1 MGEPAKPEEP
11 QASQE
16 IQLLE
21 YVERLARNRDGR
33 VALHIHLSRL
43 RAWNRRDQH
52 LRVATS
58 SFADMVRSLDGQGFV
73 LRNADIVFVGYARDI
88 DQLNDLVDRLRG
100 MFQDDQGSGWT
111 PELADQD
118 SFCTWIGLG
127 QKYDEF
133 LVWAKQVA
141 EAERVRQRRVAN
153 ARASAAGPTR
163 RPMDPVQLGRM
174 EAYLSQADL
183 SGLIRRQP
191 VCICAVD
198 QPPKPVLR
206 ELYISVADLAAAVMP
221 DVDLSGN
228 RWLFRHLTRVLD
240 QRMLALLARNDDKEL
255 AAAFTINLN
264 VETISTPQFL
274 AFDKTIG
281 SQARGTIVIE
291 FDLIDAIGDMA
302 SYLFAREVVRDRGNR
317 ICIDGVDN
325 LNFPMVD
332 RERLGADFI
341 KLNWK
346 SEFAELGNS
355 PQFLDL
361 RQNVQRAGTA
371 RVILTRCSEAAAV
384 PFGHSLGISL
394 FQGRHID
401 TLWTESQRKGA
412 GVISPATVRARA
424 S

>member
-1 MGEPAKPEEP
+1 VGEPARTDDAI
-11 QASQE
+11 ASQE

-21 YVERLARNRDGR
+21 YAERLARNRDGR
-33 VALHIHLSRL
+33 VAMHIHLSRL
-43 RAWNRRDQH
+43 RAWNRREQH

-58 SFADMVRSLDGQGFV
+58 TFADLVRSLDGQGFV
-73 LRNADIVFVGYARDI
+73 LRNSDIVFIGHARDI
-88 DQLNDLVDRLRG
+88 DALNDVVDRLRG
-100 MFQDDQGSGWT
+100 MFNDDQATSWL
-111 PELADQD
+111 PEVADQD
-118 SFCTWIGLG
+118 AFCTWIGMS

-133 LVWAKQVA
+133 HAWVRQVA
-141 EAERVRQRRVAN
+141 DAERARQRRVAA
-153 ARASAAGPTR
+153 ARAGAAGPTR
-163 RPMDPVQLGRM
+163 RPIDPVQLGRI

-191 VCICAVD
+191 VCILAPD

-206 ELYISVADLAAAVMP
+206 ELYIAIADLAAAVTP

-240 QRMLALLARNDDKEL
+240 QRMLSMLSRNDDKEL

-291 FDLIDAIGDMA
+291 FDLIDAIGDM
-302 SYLFAREVVRDRGNR
+302 SGYIFAREVVRERGYR
-317 ICIDGVDN
+317 VCIDGVDH

-346 SEFAELGNS
+346 PEYTDLTNAQQLNE
-355 PQFLDL
+355 L
-361 RQNVQRAGTA
+361 RQNIQRAGA
-371 RVILTRCSEAAAV
+371 PRVILTRCNEAAAI
-384 PFGHSLGISL
+384 PFGQSLAISL
-394 FQGRHID
+394 YQGRHID
-401 TLWTESQRKGA
+401 QVYAESQRKNGGA
-412 GVISPATVRARA
+412 PVRAKA

>member
-1 MGEPAKPEEP
+1 VGEPARTDDAPV
-11 QASQE
+11 SQE
-16 IQLLE
+16 YQLLE

-33 VALHIHLSRL
+33 VAMHIHLSRL

-58 SFADMVRSLDGQGFV
+58 TFADLVRSLDGQGFV
-73 LRNADIVFVGYARDI
+73 LRNSDIVFIGHARDI
-88 DQLNDLVDRLRG
+88 DQLNDVADRLRG
-100 MFQDDQGSGWT
+100 MFNDDQATNWL
-111 PELADQD
+111 PEVADED
-118 SFCTWIGLG
+118 SFCSWTGLS

-133 LVWAKQVA
+133 HAWAKQVA
-141 EAERVRQRRVAN
+141 DAERARQRRVAA
-153 ARASAAGPTR
+153 ARAGAAGPTR
-163 RPMDPVQLGRM
+163 RPIDPVQLGRI

-191 VCICAVD
+191 VCILAPD

-206 ELYISVADLAAAVMP
+206 ELYIAIADLAAAVTP
-221 DVDLSGN
+221 DVDLGGN

-240 QRMLALLARNDDKEL
+240 QRMLSMLARNDDKEL

-291 FDLIDAIGDMA
+291 FDLIDAFGDMA
-302 SYLFAREVVRDRGNR
+302 GFIFAREVVRERGYR
-317 ICIDGVDN
+317 ICIDGIDH
-325 LNFPMVD
+325 LNFPMID

-346 SEFAELGNS
+346 PEYAEMTNQQHLNE
-355 PQFLDL
+355 LK
-361 RQNVQRAGTA
+361 QNIQRAGAA
-371 RVILTRCSEAAAV
+371 RVILTRCSEPASI
-384 PFGHSLGISL
+384 PFGQQLGISL
-394 FQGRHID
+394 FQGRHVD
-401 TLWTESQRKGA
+401 TIFAEYQRKNA
-412 GVISPATVRARA
+412 APPLRARA

>member
-1 MGEPAKPEEP
+1 MGEPAKAEET
-11 QASQE
+11 QSSQE
-16 IQLLE
+16 LQLLE
-21 YVERLARNRDGR
+21 YVERLARNREGR
-33 VALHIHLSRL
+33 VAVHIHLSRL

-73 LRNADIVFVGYARDI
+73 LRNADIVFIGYARDI

-100 MFQDDQGSGWT
+100 MFNDDQNNWM
-111 PELADQD
+111 PEVADQD
-118 SFCTWIGLG
+118 TFCSWIGLA

-133 LVWAKQVA
+133 HAWAKQTA

-153 ARASAAGPTR
+153 ARAGAAGPAR
-163 RPMDPVQLGRM
+163 RPIDPVQLGRI

-191 VCICAVD
+191 VCIVAPD
-198 QPPKPVLR
+198 QPPKQVLR
-206 ELYISVADLAAAVMP
+206 EIYISVVDLAAAVTP
-221 DVDLSGN
+221 DVDLGGN

-240 QRMLALLARNDDKEL
+240 QRMLSLLARNDDKEL

-302 SYLFAREVVRDRGNR
+302 GYLFAREVVRDRGYR
-317 ICIDGVDN
+317 VCLDGIDH

-341 KLNWK
+341 KLSWK
-346 SEFAELGNS
+346 PEFADLAGNAPQLGEL
-355 PQFLDL
+355 
-361 RQNVQRAGTA
+361 RANVQRAGAA
-371 RVILTRCSEAAAV
+371 RVILTRCSDAAAI
-384 PFGHSLGISL
+384 PFGQGLGISL

-401 TLWTESQRKGA
+401 TLWADAQRRASTG
-412 GVISPATVRARA
+412 ISTAALRVRA